1 MQHQPTAYSE
11 QARNA
16 ISTILAQLN
25 MQFPLNYSHLIVF
38 FSKLYMIILSV
49 EAGVTFG
56 SSLHHT
62 NYADVISKCFILTIA
77 PILYQGLLEVREK
90 ERERDPRQERLTLI
104 PNLVHFFFCLLL
116 SFQMQIKE
124 HISNPFRDDITD
136 YSFKM
141 FHARLQNECSAFFKC
156 AMDPPYTTV
165 EDPEPAVL
173 PPQFIERQVNTA
185 MYDFD
190 AR

>member
-90 ERERDPRQERLTLI
+90 EREREREILA
-104 PNLVHFFFCLLL
+104 
-116 SFQMQIKE
+116 K
-124 HISNPFRDDITD
+124 RG
-136 YSFKM
+136 
-141 FHARLQNECSAFFKC
+141 
-156 AMDPPYTTV
+156 
-165 EDPEPAVL
+165 
-173 PPQFIERQVNTA
+173 
-185 MYDFD
+185 
-190 AR
+190 